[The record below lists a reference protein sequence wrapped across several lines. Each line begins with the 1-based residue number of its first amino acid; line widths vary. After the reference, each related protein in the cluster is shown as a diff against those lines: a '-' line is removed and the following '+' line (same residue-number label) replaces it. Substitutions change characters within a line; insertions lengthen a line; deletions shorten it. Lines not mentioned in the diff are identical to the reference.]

1 MKTIKISQKE
11 FQEMSRL
18 YENFYEIYGNQDTV
32 WDIDDLEKMREI
44 GQEFMDIFAI
54 NFEK

>member
-1 MKTIKISQKE
+1 MLNIKISQKR
-11 FQEMSRL
+11 FQEMERL
-18 YENFYEIYGNQDTV
+18 YNEFYEIYGNEETV
-32 WDIDDLEKMREI
+32 WDIDDLDTMREI